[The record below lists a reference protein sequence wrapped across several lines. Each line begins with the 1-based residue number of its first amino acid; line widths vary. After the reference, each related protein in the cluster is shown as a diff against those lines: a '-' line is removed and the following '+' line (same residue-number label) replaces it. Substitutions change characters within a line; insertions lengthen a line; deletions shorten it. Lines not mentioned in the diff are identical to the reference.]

1 MEQKKDIYEKATSNL
16 LVKLFIA
23 LITSAATI
31 VTIYAFFQEKKIDLQ
46 YAIISNT
53 NVLDIKAE
61 VSKLDILY
69 DSTSLKEK
77 KENLRLVNIKVINKG
92 SKHILKDYFDE
103 NDPLGLKIDSG
114 KILENP
120 EIIETSNDYLKRNIK
135 YNLPSDCSITFSE
148 IIIESGEYFILKLL
162 ILHKINEEPQISP
175 LGKIAG
181 QKEIMIK
188 LSSEVKEEIPFL
200 KAIFY
205 GNVWVQITRLVLYF
219 IIIVLI
225 VALIVYLT
233 EKSSDIKQNKR
244 RKKLIKEFKQQKDYQ
259 YSRMDDAIFDRFYH
273 SGAWILKKMSDLTSD
288 AIRLNKKYKDA
299 LNTIKEKDTS
309 KLELDRETSVIRDK
323 MEDIWTTINSMLSDG
338 LVFKEADDFAINQ
351 KMRMTLDKFI
361 FFLKEKK
368 EFEKHRYFGGS
379 DIIIEENNENQ

>member
-1 MEQKKDIYEKATSNL
+1 M
-16 LVKLFIA
+16 IA
-23 LITSAATI
+23 SAATI
-31 VTIYAFFQEKKIDLQ
+31 LTIFAFFQEKKIDLQ
-46 YAIISNT
+46 YEIISNT
-53 NVLDIKAE
+53 NVLDINAE

-92 SKHILKDYFDE
+92 SKHILKEFFDE

-120 EIIETSNDYLKRNIK
+120 EIIETSNDYLKRNLK

-148 IIIESGEYFILKLL
+148 IIIESREYFIIKLL

-181 QKEIMIK
+181 QKEIKIK

-200 KAIFY
+200 KSIFY
-205 GNVWVQITRLVLYF
+205 GNVWIQITRFVLYF

-225 VALIVYLT
+225 VVLIIYLSK
-233 EKSSDIKQNKR
+233 KSFYIKQNTK

-259 YSRMDDAIFDRFYH
+259 YSRMDDAIFDRFNQ
-273 SGAWILKKMSDLTSD
+273 SGG
-288 AIRLNKKYKDA
+288 
-299 LNTIKEKDTS
+299 
-309 KLELDRETSVIRDK
+309 LDFRR
-323 MEDIWTTINSMLSDG
+323 
-338 LVFKEADDFAINQ
+338 
-351 KMRMTLDKFI
+351 
-361 FFLKEKK
+361 
-368 EFEKHRYFGGS
+368 
-379 DIIIEENNENQ
+379 NE